1 MLLFYKDFY
10 FIIFLVGINMFVLNG
25 ILFGNLLDGFL
36 NFIRMLNRY
45 GYCDRCLFVNYIL
58 SIIISC

>member
-10 FIIFLVGINMFVLNG
+10 IIIFLVGINMFVLNG

-45 GYCDRCLFVNYIL
+45 GYCDRCLFVNYI
-58 SIIISC
+58 